1 MRASFLLKS
10 NYVWNQDDDKD
21 EDIFND
27 PDFQNMS
34 DSDLDD
40 NLPLFEN
47 EETDYE
53 DDNGSDDEKA
63 QSKQLSP

>member
-10 NYVWNQDDDKD
+10 NHAWNQDDNMD
-21 EDIFND
+21 EDIYND

-40 NLPLFEN
+40 KLPLFEK
-47 EETDYE
+47 EETDDE
-53 DDNGSDDEKA
+53 DDNESEDEKA
-63 QSKQLSP
+63 QSKRLSV

>member
-10 NYVWNQDDDKD
+10 NHAWNQDDNMD
-21 EDIFND
+21 EDIYND

-40 NLPLFEN
+40 KLPLFEK

-63 QSKQLSP
+63 QSKRLSV

>member
-10 NYVWNQDDDKD
+10 NHAWNQDDNMD
-21 EDIFND
+21 EDIYND

-40 NLPLFEN
+40 KLPLFEK